1 MSTLNKQQ
9 QQQQSTQQ
17 VYYNKNYSPPHQSVS
32 SATQLPRYSRASFD
46 PFTDLPTIQPFSTL
60 PTRRRHPG
68 SNTFSIVHL

>member
-1 MSTLNKQQ
+1 MLTQQ
-9 QQQQSTQQ
+9 PQSTQQ
-17 VYYNKNYSPPHQSVS
+17 VYYKNYSPQHQSVS
-32 SATQLPRYSRASFD
+32 TATQRTRYGRASFD

>member
-1 MSTLNKQQ
+1 VST
-9 QQQQSTQQ
+9 
-17 VYYNKNYSPPHQSVS
+17 
-32 SATQLPRYSRASFD
+32 ATQRTRYGRASFD